1 MTLYINT
8 PFLYHIYTM
17 LDIVPAVSFNCLP
30 WLVYFLPF
38 VFILVQNLDPDS
50 PYQECQGSVSK
61 LKMAISKG
69 DKDAVE
75 MLLDGG
81 K

>member
-1 MTLYINT
+1 MTIHKYT
-8 PFLYHIYTM
+8 FSVYLYHVRYCSSSVIELFPVTCVLY
-17 LDIVPAVSFNCLP
+17 LFCL
-30 WLVYFLPF
+30 FL
-38 VFILVQNLDPDS
+38 LQNLDPDS
-50 PYQECQGSVSK
+50 PYQECQVSVSK